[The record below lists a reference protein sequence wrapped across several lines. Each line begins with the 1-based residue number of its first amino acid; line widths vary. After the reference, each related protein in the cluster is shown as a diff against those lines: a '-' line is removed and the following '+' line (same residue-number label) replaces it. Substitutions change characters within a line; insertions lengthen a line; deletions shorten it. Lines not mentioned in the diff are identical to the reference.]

1 MTHPLSPGERLYH
14 LGILYLMVAYG
25 ADDHLSPREVES
37 VVELLQQKYPARDRF
52 QLQGALARVIADEQP
67 IDPLERAARSAEVLA
82 AFLSDAEKR
91 EILDDLVS
99 VGNADGVLLDSE
111 RKMLD
116 HIAGVWG
123 LSAGMSQPAT
133 ARQSATE
140 SPHQVLVHLAYIYI
154 VLGHGVDHDL
164 SPPEQRVIM
173 TKLGEWARDA
183 KGGLDPEQIMR
194 AALQRYGEGDNQELT
209 RESVAA
215 VAHDLPPD
223 RRKAALRDLVQIA
236 NADGVFLDGEEDLIN
251 SLMQEWKIP
260 PGGWLGTA

>member
-37 VVELLQQKYPARDRF
+37 VVELLQRKHPARDRF
-52 QLQGALARVIADEQP
+52 QLQEALARVIADEQP
-67 IDPLERAARSAEVLA
+67 IDPLERAAGSAEVLA
-82 AFLSDAEKR
+82 DYLTDTEKR
-91 EILDDLVS
+91 EILDDLMS
-99 VGNADGVLLDSE
+99 VGKADGVFLDSE
-111 RKMLD
+111 RQMLD
-116 HIAGVWG
+116 HIADVWG
-123 LSAGMSQPAT
+123 VPTGESAT
-133 ARQSATE
+133 AREPATE
-140 SPHQVLVHLAYIYI
+140 HPHQVLVHLAYIYI

-164 SPPEQRVIM
+164 SPPEQRIIM
-173 TKLGEWARDA
+173 TKLGEWAQDA
-183 KGGLDPEQIMR
+183 EGGLDPEQIMK